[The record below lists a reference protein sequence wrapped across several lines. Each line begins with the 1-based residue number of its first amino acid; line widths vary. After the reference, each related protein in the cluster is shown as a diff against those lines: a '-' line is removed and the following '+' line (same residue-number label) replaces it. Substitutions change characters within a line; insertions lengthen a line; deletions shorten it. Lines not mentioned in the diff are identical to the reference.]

1 MRMRKRKRTRVL
13 MQKKK
18 SNSVDMKAAG
28 GLVYRKEPEAVQLL
42 LILRNGVWDIPKGKL
57 EPGESIPFCAIRE
70 VMEETGLDS
79 EPVIEAN
86 LGTTIHSYSQGESE
100 IQKETFW
107 FLMSLSGEQNGFTPQ
122 AAEGIEK
129 VEWVPADQAEK
140 QVGYE
145 NLKNLIRR
153 FQSHKV

>member
-1 MRMRKRKRTRVL
+1 

-18 SNSVDMKAAG
+18 SSVVEMKAAG
-28 GLVYRKEPEAVQLL
+28 GLVYRKEPEAVHLL

-57 EPGESIPFCAIRE
+57 EPGESIPGCATRE

-86 LGTTIHSYSQGESE
+86 LGTTNHSYTQGDSE

-107 FLMSLSGEQNGFTPQ
+107 FLMSLSGKQNAFTPQ

-129 VEWVPADQAEK
+129 VEWVPAVQAEK

-145 NLKNLIRR
+145 NLKVLIRR
-153 FQSHKV
+153 FRDHKV